1 MNLILEWLRRRTPS
15 NPPPQKIK
23 KLSEEF
29 FTCEIAENN
38 WVYKE
43 LKMCIFFSVNIFF
56 RYDFLHLAK
65 ETVKRRET
73 ETSNKSKQIG

>member
-1 MNLILEWLRRRTPS
+1 MP
-15 NPPPQKIK
+15 
-23 KLSEEF
+23 EEF
-29 FTCEIAENN
+29 FTCANLSTCEIAENN

-56 RYDFLHLAK
+56 RYVFLHLAK

-73 ETSNKSKQIG
+73 EKSNKSKQIG